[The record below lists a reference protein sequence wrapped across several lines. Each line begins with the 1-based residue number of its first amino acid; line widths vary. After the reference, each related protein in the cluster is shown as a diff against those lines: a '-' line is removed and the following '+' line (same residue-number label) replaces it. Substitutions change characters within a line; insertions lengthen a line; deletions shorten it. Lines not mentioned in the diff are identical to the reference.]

1 MSLLL
6 HAIVPAD
13 PAAPRPACVST
24 DRLSACATDW
34 DQRPLTRAEMLA
46 HHGLV
51 SRLHVEHE
59 ACLPA
64 RFPTVVADAAALRAL
79 LVRREPELLGN
90 LERVRGRT
98 ELAVTA
104 VWTQQSAAEPMAST
118 TPGRQYL
125 LQRQRDFHS
134 ADAQR
139 AIAAEIADAV
149 ERALGAD
156 VVEAQRKLCP
166 RPDTA
171 LSLALLVPR
180 AGAQQLVERV
190 PDADELRGVRILV
203 NGPWPPY
210 SFVALVTREE

>member
-13 PAAPRPACVST
+13 AARGLASVST
-24 DRLSACATDW
+24 DRLSAWATEW

-46 HHGLV
+46 HHELV
-51 SRLHVEHE
+51 SRLHAEHQ

-64 RFPTVVADAAALRAL
+64 RFPTLVTDAEALREL
-79 LVRREPELLGN
+79 LTRREAELLAN
-90 LERVRGRT
+90 LERVRDRA
-98 ELAVTA
+98 ELAITA
-104 VWTQQSAAEPMAST
+104 LWTALPAAVPIAPT
-118 TPGRQYL
+118 TPGKRYL
-125 LQRQRDFHS
+125 LQRQREFHS

-139 AIAAEIADAV
+139 AMAGLIADDI
-149 ERALGAD
+149 EKMLKNE

-171 LSLALLVPR
+171 LSLAVLVPR
-180 AGAQQLVERV
+180 TTAQQLLERI
-190 PDADELRGVRILV
+190 PDADERRGVRILV

-210 SFVALVTREE
+210 SFVALVTGEG